1 LYSEDGKTIG
11 ASAVTIAEWF
21 QLWLD
26 MQEKGIVPSAEKSQ
40 SYDHDDHPSNPLVN
54 EEAAFAWLLLGT
66 EPEFEQHLGKS
77 LEKAFLPEWGS
88 EKEPYDVHGA
98 MFWAMSSNTKYPEEA
113 AKLIDF
119 LENSPEVAEI
129 FGTDRGIPA
138 NEDNMEIVVD
148 IAEDHHVEEQVEFM
162 E

>member
-1 LYSEDGKTIG
+1 
-11 ASAVTIAEWF
+11 
-21 QLWLD
+21 
-26 MQEKGIVPSAEKSQ
+26 
-40 SYDHDDHPSNPLVN
+40 
-54 EEAAFAWLLLGT
+54 
-66 EPEFEQHLGKS
+66 
-77 LEKAFLPEWGS
+77 PEWGS
-88 EKEPYDVHGA
+88 EKKPYDVHGA

-162 E
+162 ETVEEVYSPIVMEPAATNEISDLVKNLAEQTQAIQKTPLEAAEELIERGNEYLS